1 MNHKVLFLGLMS
13 IFASH
18 AVSVFSQEEKSPK
31 TFKLDEIVITAT
43 RTERLLAD
51 VPQDVN
57 VITKEEISKTNAQT
71 AGDLLKYVPGL
82 NVSTSEDMPGQ
93 STYQATLRGLSMD
106 NGYGLVLIDGQR
118 VKGRGMGEY
127 GNGLNHIPV
136 EMIERIE
143 IVKGPGSVLYGSDAV
158 TGVINIITKPVTDTE
173 RLNLYA
179 NYGSRETAREG
190 FTYSNR
196 VGKVGFRTSVS
207 MERTALSA
215 FEGRY
220 LNNRFNY
227 RTGKASYTMDVDLS
241 RMIATNVTERRIK
254 LAPEIKVDL
263 GELSTWVA
271 KGYWYDWDYL
281 HSSRDGDIFYS
292 QAETQYTRLF
302 TEKHKVT
309 GGGEFLRQGLDY
321 VYKGAD
327 SDKTKW
333 PYLNKDVDIWS
344 LYAQDEWSV
353 VSRVFLV
360 LGARFDHHS
369 SYGGVVSPRLSGLFD
384 ITGNTRLRAS
394 AGRSFKSPT
403 IRQIFYPAPF
413 LHTSTQFIISNPDLK
428 PEYGTGYTLSL
439 EHSFGRALLASIMM
453 FRNDI
458 KDMVKSYDTGEK
470 YAGQP
475 LYTYENISK
484 ALTQGVEGEVKF
496 QLPKGFSGSVT
507 FDYTDTENK
516 DTGKKLTLVPDHTEG
531 LQLNYQNSRFGLGV
545 GWGMKYF
552 GPTYTDADNTKKRDG
567 YVMAEVKISKT
578 ITKRTSVSVEGDNL
592 FDTDYGDPATNR
604 LERTYFVKF
613 NIDQ

>member
-1 MNHKVLFLGLMS
+1 MNHKLLFLGLMS
-13 IFASH
+13 IVASH
-18 AVSVFSQEEKSPK
+18 AVSVFSQEEKGPK
-31 TFKLDEIVITAT
+31 TFILDEIVITAT
-43 RTERLLAD
+43 RTERLLDD

-71 AGDLLKYVPGL
+71 VGDLLKYVPGL

-106 NGYGLVLIDGQR
+106 NGYGLVLIDSQR

-127 GNGLNHIPV
+127 GNGLNQIPV

-143 IVKGPGSVLYGSDAV
+143 IVKGPGSVLYGSDAI

-173 RLNLYA
+173 RLDLYA
-179 NYGSRETAREG
+179 NYGSKETAREG

-196 VGKVGFRTSVS
+196 VGKVGFRTSGS
-207 MERTALSA
+207 MERTALGT

-227 RTGKASYTMDVDLS
+227 RAGKMSYTMDIDLS
-241 RMIATNVTERRIK
+241 RITTGSNIERRVK
-254 LAPEIKVDL
+254 FAPEIKADL
-263 GELSTWVA
+263 GEGATWVT
-271 KGYWYDWDYL
+271 KGYWYDWDFFQ
-281 HSSRDGDIFYS
+281 SSRDGDIMYG
-292 QAETQYTRLF
+292 QAETQYTRLLAL
-302 TEKHKVT
+302 KHRLT
-309 GGGEFLRQGLDY
+309 AGGEFLRQGLDY

-333 PYLNKDVDIWS
+333 PLLDKDVDTWS
-344 LYAQDEWSV
+344 LYAQDEWLV

-369 SYGGVVSPRLSGLFD
+369 SYGGVVSPRLSVLFD
-384 ITGNTRLRAS
+384 ITGDTRLRAS

-413 LHTSTQFIISNPDLK
+413 LHSSTQFIISNPDLK
-428 PEYGTGYTLSL
+428 PEYGTGFTLSL
-439 EHSFGRALLASIMM
+439 EHSFSQELLANIMVY
-453 FRNDI
+453 RNDI
-458 KDMVKSYDTGEK
+458 KDMVKSRDTGEMFN
-470 YAGQP
+470 YVP
-475 LYTYENISK
+475 LWTYENISR

-496 QLPKGFSGSVT
+496 QLPKGFYGSFS

-531 LQLNYQNSRFGLGV
+531 LQLNYQNSRFGIGV
-545 GWGMKYF
+545 EWGIKYF
-552 GPTYTDADNTKKRDG
+552 GPTYTDEDNTKKRDG
-567 YVMAEVKISKT
+567 YVMAEAKIRKT
-578 ITKRTSVSVEGDNL
+578 ITQRTSVSVEGDNL
-592 FDTDYGDPATNR
+592 FDTDYGDPATSR

-613 NIDQ
+613 NLNQ